1 MAKVDEHTRLIATAA
16 KAALQ
21 PLGFVR
27 QGRSRFW
34 FADQRF
40 WIIFADFQP
49 SGWSKGTYL
58 NMGVKWLWQA
68 RPILDMND
76 RPVDF
81 IPFESSEQFSPLI
94 ERMAEVAA
102 QEALKLRAQF
112 KSLAD
117 IYRYLIAHAS
127 SEGWPVYHAAVAS
140 GLVGDVE
147 TSKRLFKRM
156 EAWPTYGYDWELDLK
171 SESAALAALLFNR
184 ERFRSAILAIIEH
197 TRRTMKM
204 PPDPDC
210 LEINR
215 SSDEP

>member
-1 MAKVDEHTRLIATAA
+1 MAKADEHARLIAAAA

-40 WIIFADFQP
+40 WIIFAEFQP
-49 SGWSKGTYL
+49 SSWSKGSYL

-68 RPILDMND
+68 RPTLDISY

-81 IPFESSEQFSPLI
+81 IPFESKEQFAPLI
-94 ERMAEVAA
+94 GHMAEVSA

-117 IYRYLIAHAS
+117 VSQYLVAHAS
-127 SEGWPVYHAAVAS
+127 SDGWPVYHAAIAS
-140 GLVGDVE
+140 GLTGDVE
-147 TSKRLFKRM
+147 TSKRLFERM
-156 EAWPTYGYDWELDLK
+156 EAWSTYGYDWELELK
-171 SESAALAALLFNR
+171 AESAAFAALLCSP
-184 ERFRSAILAIIEH
+184 EQFRSAISAIIDH

-204 PPDPDC
+204 APDPGC

-215 SSDEP
+215 PSVEP

>member
-1 MAKVDEHTRLIATAA
+1 VAKVDEHTRLIATTA

-21 PLGFVR
+21 PLGFAR

-127 SEGWPVYHAAVAS
+127 SDGWPVYHAAVAS

-184 ERFRSAILAIIEH
+184 ERFRSAILAIIDR

-210 LEINR
+210 LEING